1 MREIDKGSQAA
12 AGLCRSETEGERS
25 LTATILTAALHAPM
39 LANSRAAALF
49 TTNPTALVDAN
60 RRTSCD
66 KNIRTAP
73 PLLWEEE
80 EPTETDRDLE
90 TPTRHLQ
97 RPNPPERT
105 CRHPQSPTRHIQGP
119 TDTYKYLQ
127 ATYTDLIHPT

>member
-80 EPTETDRDLE
+80 EPTETY
-90 TPTRHLQ
+90 RHTLKHL
-97 RPNPPERT
+97 P
-105 CRHPQSPTRHIQGP
+105 
-119 TDTYKYLQ
+119 DTYR
-127 ATYTDLIHPT
+127 DLIHLKGPADTHRALPDTYRDLQTPTNTYRPPTQT